1 MSPGAQAAFGS
12 WSVDPKLVV
21 ALLVTA
27 LIYGRG
33 WRVLHRISPARFPA
47 WRAVAFLGGLLTVWI
62 AIASPLDA
70 FSGLLLSAH
79 MVQHLLLLSVAPP
92 LILLGAPFLPILRGL
107 PRAFAH
113 DGLGPFLTW
122 PALQDFGR
130 TLTHPVVC
138 WFAAAISL
146 CAWHVPAAFQLAL
159 ASRGWHQFEH
169 ACFFGTSLLFWWP
182 VVRPFPSRSHWPLWA
197 IPLYLLAFDVVNT
210 GLCAL
215 LTFSERVLY
224 PVYETVP
231 RLFGTTALSD
241 QIAAGVIM
249 WVPGSLI
256 FLTPA
261 VWLIATYLS
270 PARTMIRPGASDFLN
285 GRKRRKGRPALD
297 QPASLEHGPGTSEF
311 PISTSAS
318 SVSSRSNQ
326 RRSGFDL
333 LAVPFVGRFLRSS
346 SGRRLMQAAVLV
358 VALVVMLDGWLG
370 SPVSAMNLAG
380 VLPWI
385 YWRGLTVV
393 ALLVAG
399 NFFCM
404 ACPFMLPRELG
415 RRLGWATRSWPR
427 ALRSKWLAVALLA
440 LFFWAYEAFDWWD
453 RPAWTAW
460 LLASY
465 FTAAFFV
472 DTFFRKA
479 SFCKYVCP
487 IGQFQFVSSLVSPLE
502 VKVRDAAACA
512 SCRTHDCLRGNE
524 QQRGCETELYLPR
537 KVGNLDCTF
546 CLDCVRACPH
556 DNIGL
561 LAAVPGAAL
570 LHDPKRAGLGRLSR
584 RLDITALALVLVFA
598 AFAGAAAMT
607 APMIAWRDRIMTEL
621 SLSSPLPV
629 ETLLFMAALILAPII
644 TVGGS
649 VLMSRGGGRTDAPLR
664 ESVGRFSLAL
674 VPLGTAMWAAHF
686 VFHLLA
692 GYGTAWPILQQIASH
707 LGVPIFGQPDWAI
720 SGMGV
725 SADTLLVLQTLLLD
739 AGLLLTLYLCWRIAR
754 EIAGKPRSA
763 LGLLAP
769 WACTALALYAIGI
782 WIILQ
787 PMQMRGMMVSAM

>member
-1 MSPGAQAAFGS
+1 MSPSAQAAFGS
-12 WSVDPKLVV
+12 WSVDPKLGV

-27 LIYGRG
+27 LIYARG
-33 WRVLHRISPARFPA
+33 WRVLHRLSPARFPD
-47 WRAVAFLGGLLTVWI
+47 WRAFAFLGGLLTLWI

-79 MVQHLLLLSVAPP
+79 MVQHLLLMSVAPP
-92 LILLGAPFLPILRGL
+92 LILLGAPFLPMLRGL

-122 PALQDFGR
+122 PALQRFGR
-130 TLTHPVVC
+130 ALTHPVVC

-159 ASRGWHQFEH
+159 VSPGWHQVEH
-169 ACFFGTSLLFWWP
+169 ACFFGSSLLFWWP
-182 VVRPFPSRSHWPLWA
+182 VVRPFPSRPHWPLWA

-261 VWLIATYLS
+261 VWLIAMYLS
-270 PARTMIRPGASDFLN
+270 PARAMIRPEAADFLN
-285 GRKRRKGRPALD
+285 TRNLRKGRTDTLTD
-297 QPASLEHGPGTSEF
+297 QPASTEHGHVTSES
-311 PISTSAS
+311 PIGTSAS
-318 SVSSRSNQ
+318 SCSKPHRF
-326 RRSGFDL
+326 GFDV

-346 SGRRLMQAAVLV
+346 SGRRFMQAALLV
-358 VALVVMLDGWLG
+358 VALAVMVDGWFG
-370 SPVSAMNLAG
+370 SPVSATNLAG

-385 YWRGLTVV
+385 YWRGLTIF

-399 NFFCM
+399 NLFCM

-427 ALRSKWLAVALLA
+427 ALRSKWLAIALLA

-460 LLASY
+460 LVVSY
-465 FTAAFFV
+465 FGAAFVV
-472 DTFFRKA
+472 DAFFRKA

-487 IGQFQFVSSLVSPLE
+487 IGQFQFVNSLISPLE
-502 VKVRDAAACA
+502 VKVREPAVCA

-524 QQRGCETELYLPR
+524 QQRGCETDLYLPR
-537 KVGNLDCTF
+537 KAGNLDCTF

-561 LAAVPGAAL
+561 LAAAPGATL
-570 LHDPKRAGLGRLSR
+570 RQDPKRAGLGRLSR
-584 RLDITALALVLVFA
+584 RLDIAALALVLVFA
-598 AFAGAAAMT
+598 AFAGAATMA
-607 APMIAWRDRIMTEL
+607 APVMAWRVRVVAEMG
-621 SLSSPLPV
+621 LSSPV
-629 ETLLFMAALILAPII
+629 AVVTLLFVAALVLAPII
-644 TVGGS
+644 TLGGS
-649 VLMSRGGGRTDAPLR
+649 FWISRAVGSGEAPPR
-664 ESVGRFSLAL
+664 ELLGRFSLGL
-674 VPLGTAMWAAHF
+674 VPLGGAMWAAHF
-686 VFHLLA
+686 LYHLLA
-692 GYGTAWPILQQIASH
+692 GYGTAWPILQQVTAN
-707 LGVPIFGQPDWAI
+707 LGIPILGRPDWAM
-720 SGMGV
+720 SGLGF

-754 EIAGKPRSA
+754 EIAGQSRSA

-769 WACTALALYAIGI
+769 WVCTALALYSIGI
-782 WIILQ
+782 WTILQ
-787 PMQMRGMMVSAM
+787 PMQMRGMMPPVT